1 MSDPSLASP
10 LRATLSM
17 YDMEGPVRR
26 ANDLFWTALSQN
38 LRERGLAVPERL
50 DRESHYHAVWS
61 EPDLIFSQTCGYPYV
76 MELRG
81 KVRLVATPIY
91 EFPGGQGSERASF
104 VIAHESHPGRTL
116 ADFRGARAAI
126 NDWMSNSGMNLF
138 RASIAPLA
146 GEKPFFGS
154 IRVSGGHVASI
165 DAVRDGLADIAS
177 VDTVTWGLLEK
188 HAPKRLEGVRIVA
201 ETPRGPGLPFITRGT
216 TSDAELAAIRSALA
230 DVIADPANAD
240 ILATLGL
247 TGVAMLSDSDYQRL
261 DDLRREAE
269 EQGYP
274 ALA

>member
-17 YDMEGPVRR
+17 YDMDGPVRR
-26 ANDLFWTALSQN
+26 ANDLFWTALLHH
-38 LRERGLAVPERL
+38 LRERGFPVSDRL
-50 DRESHYHAVWS
+50 DRQSHYHAVWS

-91 EFPGGQGSERASF
+91 AFAGGQGTERASF
-104 VIAHESHPGRTL
+104 VIAHENHPGRTL
-116 ADFRGARAAI
+116 EDFRGARAAI

-138 RASIAPLA
+138 RAAIAPLA
-146 GEKPFFGS
+146 GGKSFFGS
-154 IRVSGGHVASI
+154 IIVSGGHVASI
-165 DAVRDGLADIAS
+165 DAVRDGVAEIAS

-188 HAPKRLEGVRIVA
+188 HAPERLEGVRIVA
-201 ETPRGPGLPFITRGT
+201 ETPRGPGLPFITRGS
-216 TSDAELAAIRSALA
+216 TSDEELTAIRSVLA
-230 DVIADPANAD
+230 EVIADPANAAV
-240 ILATLGL
+240 LATLGL
-247 TGVAMLSDSDYQRL
+247 KGVAILTDGDYQRL

-274 ALA
+274 TLA

>member
-1 MSDPSLASP
+1 MSDPALVSP

-38 LRERGLAVPERL
+38 LRERGFPVSDQL
-50 DRESHYHAVWS
+50 DRQSHYHAVWS

-81 KVRLVATPIY
+81 AVRLVATPIY
-91 EFPGGQGSERASF
+91 EFSGGQGVERASF
-104 VIAHESHPGRTL
+104 VIAHETHPGRTL
-116 ADFRGARAAI
+116 EDFRGRRAAI

-146 GEKPFFGS
+146 EGKPFFGS
-154 IRVSGGHVASI
+154 ITVSGGHVASI

-188 HAPKRLEGVRIVA
+188 HAPERLSGVRIVA

-216 TSDAELAAIRSALA
+216 TRDAELAAIRSALA
-230 DVIADPANAD
+230 DVVADPANAEV
-240 ILATLGL
+240 LATLGL
-247 TGVAMLSDSDYQRL
+247 KGVAILSDGDYQRL
-261 DDLRREAE
+261 DDLRHQAE
-269 EQGYP
+269 ELGYP